1 VKINKITSD
10 MSKTTN
16 WLGGKTTELFI
27 YPQNTDYVKRNFEIR
42 LSTATIDI
50 EESDFTKLPGIHRIL
65 MVSEGNI
72 SLHFNENDMVKLQ
85 SWEFAEFEG
94 DWNTKSKG
102 KGKDI
107 NLMIS
112 DLWNA
117 NMNYIPLSNSSVDFN
132 QTEDMKIIYCVTGET
147 TINFENEA
155 FYLQQGELLHIERE
169 SKNEKISFTIFS
181 KNQADLIMC
190 CLNKKQ

>member
-1 VKINKITSD
+1 MILNKLTSD
-10 MSKTTN
+10 MVKTTS
-16 WLGGKTTELFI
+16 WLGGKTNELFI
-27 YPQNTDYVKRNFEIR
+27 YPQNADYIKRNFEIR

-85 SWEFAEFEG
+85 PWEIAEFEG
-94 DWNTKSKG
+94 DWNTLSKG

-112 DLWNA
+112 GLWNA
-117 NMNYIPLSNSSVDFN
+117 NMSYIPLSNSYVDFN
-132 QTEDMKIIYCVTGET
+132 QTEDMKIIYNVAGEA
-147 TINFENEA
+147 TINFENEV
-155 FYLQQGELLHIERE
+155 FLLHQGELLHIERE
-169 SKNEKISFTIFS
+169 PKNERISFTISS
-181 KNQADLIMC
+181 KNEADLIMC
-190 CLNKKQ
+190 SLNKKL